1 MIKIVDGRWGRC
13 EYFAKDEYVGKSMH
27 YYGEYNPDETE
38 KIIEL
43 AGDGLCLD
51 IGANIGVITQALLAS
66 GKNVIAFEPQPQ
78 VFELL
83 SRNVAAVVNVPGSGK
98 GCIYNCAVGDAYGI
112 AKMPKVHYSERG
124 NFGGL
129 GIGMGSILGSI
140 EVNVMPIDSMLND
153 LEKVSFIKLD
163 VEGYEYEA
171 LCGMRGL
178 IERDKPILY
187 VEDDRAEKS
196 ARLRWLIRD
205 LGYTIE
211 DHRPLLYREQNF
223 KGLKK
228 NVWDKLYASHNI
240 ICRPC

>member
-1 MIKIVDGRWGRC
+1 MLKTVDGRWGRC

-38 KIIEL
+38 KILEL

-66 GKNVIAFEPQPQ
+66 GHNVIAFEPQPQ

-83 SRNVAAVVNVPGSGK
+83 SRNVAAVVNVPGTGR
-98 GCIYNCAVGDAYGI
+98 GCIYNVAVGDAYGK
-112 AKMPKVHYSERG
+112 AKMPKVHYSEKG

-129 GIGMGSILGSI
+129 GIGTPSILGSI
-140 EVNVMPIDSMLND
+140 EVSVMPIDSMLQD
-153 LEKVSFIKLD
+153 LERVSFVKLD

-171 LCGMRGL
+171 LLGMRGL

-187 VEDDRAEKS
+187 VEDDRVEKS
-196 ARLRWLIRD
+196 SRLRWLIKSY
-205 LGYTIE
+205 GYSIE
-211 DHRPLLYREQNF
+211 EHQPLLYRENNF
-223 KGLKK
+223 KGLKR